1 MFNLSTL
8 SGINLQTDNYFQYTS
23 VPTQTPKSFR
33 QNALTFYIKR
43 KCVFFSACFLPSV
56 PQVYPHKKGPPK
68 CNFEKALYRSEEKSY
83 SSL

>member
-1 MFNLSTL
+1 MGLVAVAAPHA
-8 SGINLQTDNYFQYTS
+8 QAA
-23 VPTQTPKSFR
+23 TPDSEKPNILFI
-33 QNALTFYIKR
+33 LI
-43 KCVFFSACFLPSV
+43 SV

>member
-1 MFNLSTL
+1 MRHFDTS
-8 SGINLQTDNYFQYTS
+8 SFSFQ
-23 VPTQTPKSFR
+23 
-33 QNALTFYIKR
+33 I
-43 KCVFFSACFLPSV
+43 VFPLSV